1 MDPNAPQAVT
11 EVIELAVAPV
21 FLLVA
26 IGSFLNVMTQRL
38 ARAIDRARAL
48 EDFIAAHIDEK
59 KADACRAELAV
70 LDQRMLYAQRAIS
83 ASAVAALVIA
93 FLVALIFLSD
103 MAGYDATRG
112 VAVLFVLAMAAII
125 VALGYFL
132 LETNIATRT
141 IRVRGELLTKK

>member
-1 MDPNAPQAVT
+1 MEASAPQAVT

-48 EDFIAAHIDEK
+48 EDLIVAAP
-59 KADACRAELAV
+59 DAGHVERRRHELAI
-70 LDQRMLYAQRAIS
+70 LDQRMLFAQRAIS

-93 FLVALIFLSD
+93 CLVALIFLSD
-103 MAGYDATRG
+103 MAGYDARRG
-112 VAVLFVLAMAAII
+112 VALLFVLAMAAII

-141 IRVRGELLTKK
+141 IRVRGELLKKK